1 MKSTSKKGA
10 RPTTKALND
19 DPDPLGFGT
28 TLAEIIAEL
37 KDAYR
42 ARLHAFLRVF
52 LLVRLAPAVLRTIF
66 DAATTQGGPVSF
78 DLRITVYPRNALG
91 FFRVV
96 GALKTPPAELSD
108 DDWPDEESDA
118 PEQYVTTIFGKQVP
132 ASLLKTGRGRGV
144 RRR

>member
-1 MKSTSKKGA
+1 MPLTSKKLA
-10 RPTTKALND
+10 RPTTKRPNE
-19 DPDPLGFGT
+19 DPDPVGYGT
-28 TLAEIIAEL
+28 ILAEMIAKL
-37 KDAYR
+37 QDAYH

-52 LLVRLAPAVLRTIF
+52 LLVRLAPAVLRSIF

-78 DLRITVYPRNALG
+78 DLRITVYPRNASG

-96 GALKTPPAELSD
+96 GALKTPVAELWD
-108 DDWPDEESDA
+108 DDQPDEESDA
-118 PEQYVTTIFGKQVP
+118 PEQYVTSIFGKQVP